1 MCFNNTQASTSK
13 LQKFSSAPVVPPLK
27 IASTSKLDPVSF
39 EPKKQDKKIS
49 YGSKS
54 SKNIAKKPKKDAA
67 SLLIPLNETGSKPG
81 GINA

>member
-1 MCFNNTQASTSK
+1 MCFNNTQASTPK
-13 LQKFSSAPVVPPLK
+13 IQKFSSPPPVPPLK
-27 IASTSKLDPVSF
+27 IAATSKLDPVSF
-39 EPKKQDKKIS
+39 DPKKQEKKVS

>member
-1 MCFNNTQASTSK
+1 MCFNNTQDTAK
-13 LQKFSSAPVVPPLK
+13 PQKFTAPPPVPPLK